1 MSFKDI
7 TELEDEWCGCGR
19 VFLHL
24 QGGFY
29 VLYDRSAFLFW
40 KNVSSMKLTMRFVKS
55 INREIVKLGFPK
67 NSAEKWLYGHQVFN
81 MSDNVLYFDTDW
93 TVDDEEYM
101 VFLDTARM
109 QTKAADRMTP
119 TVSVIAGQPVYQVA
133 KALAL
138 QCKEVGRNIFK
149 PDLYPYGNNMKEL
162 SNDICYYVG
171 RFYDNDDRKQAAA
184 DIREACLRLEHELT
198 MLSEGKEHTLSRNTY
213 MTLCD
218 MSNSVRG
225 QITALVLSGERKNRE
240 KENTQISE

>member
-67 NSAEKWLYGHQVFN
+67 NSAGKWLYGHQVFN
-81 MSDNVLYFDTDW
+81 MSENVLYFDTDW

-109 QTKAADRMTP
+109 QTKAADRLTP
-119 TVSVIAGQPVYQVA
+119 TVSVIAGQPVFQVA
-133 KALAL
+133 KALIEPIRSFL
-138 QCKEVGRNIFK
+138 H
-149 PDLYPYGNNMKEL
+149 
-162 SNDICYYVG
+162 
-171 RFYDNDDRKQAAA
+171 DN
-184 DIREACLRLEHELT
+184 L
-198 MLSEGKEHTLSRNTY
+198 G
-213 MTLCD
+213 
-218 MSNSVRG
+218 
-225 QITALVLSGERKNRE
+225 LVLHPDKVWLHRQEEGVPFLGYVVANGERKMSKRGCKSLAESVTDALCFEVNPYSVRATVNSYE
-240 KENTQISE
+240 GYVRHFDYGYRRWKDCIVKM